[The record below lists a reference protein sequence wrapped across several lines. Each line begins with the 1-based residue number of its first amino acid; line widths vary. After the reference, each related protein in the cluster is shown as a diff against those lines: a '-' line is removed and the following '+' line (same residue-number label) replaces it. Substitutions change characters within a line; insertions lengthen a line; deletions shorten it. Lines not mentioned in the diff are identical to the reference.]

1 MPYLST
7 SAVPSSRRICHLE
20 QGVRKK
26 VQASSNTTV
35 RNLKRN
41 QLYGNWK
48 KNGATPAPQRT
59 FWRSGSRVSALIDKG
74 CNRAP
79 TDNWFQDVI
88 VVGKDQW
95 SYRPMGATSHA
106 FSRLDV
112 GGGAVKDGT
121 RNSLARIPLRW
132 MVRECFLAGTGIMF
146 NGQLLAR
153 IGLDP
158 GTLYPRVLRR
168 PDPVT
173 FERADRS
180 RIASDH
186 SSGMVTIVNQE
197 MVLTE
202 EEEDLADILS
212 PINDELERSKF
223 WWFLEVLPLKERYQ
237 RKDGT
242 WGWRTRCGYLHHIAK
257 SVRTPDSPPPSFQV
271 QSGQR
276 QIHSRW

>member
-1 MPYLST
+1 M
-7 SAVPSSRRICHLE
+7 
-20 QGVRKK
+20 
-26 VQASSNTTV
+26 
-35 RNLKRN
+35 
-41 QLYGNWK
+41 
-48 KNGATPAPQRT
+48 
-59 FWRSGSRVSALIDKG
+59 SALIDKG

-95 SYRPMGATSHA
+95 SYRPMGAISHA

-158 GTLYPRVLRR
+158 ATLYPQVLRR

-242 WGWRTRCGYLHHIAK
+242 WGWRTRCGYLHHMAK
-257 SVRTPDSPPPSFQV
+257 SVRTPDSPPPVFSDPIWPTADTFPLV
-271 QSGQR
+271 IITKSEHIGLLSSEWKLRKSCFLRAVDTRPELSPGNITVWSGLIKALR
-276 QIHSRW
+276 MRAKDCA